1 MSMAE
6 AARIAGTTDGKA
18 VAKALEENNFELL
31 TGTMDWTSADTGH
44 QPLKS
49 VAMVELQNATTSFI
63 GWRTPSNVPT
73 PPYLKQW
80 MKRQE

>member
-1 MSMAE
+1 
-6 AARIAGTTDGKA
+6 
-18 VAKALEENNFELL
+18 
-31 TGTMDWTSADTGH
+31 MDWTSADTGH

-49 VAMVELQNATTSFI
+49 VAMVELQDATTSFI